1 MRASLK
7 KSTSLSLAALACAAL
22 LSVAPFDGAMA
33 RGNGGGSGAGSGA
46 GSGSGSG
53 HGSGGGPSVQAFFA
67 VPGLPVVGPRRVVHF
82 RRLPHRQHSCAI
94 PADQDGS
101 WGEDRSESLS
111 TCVESWSEM

>member
-33 RGNGGGSGAGSGA
+33 RGNGGGSGVGSGA
-46 GSGSGSG
+46 GSGHGTGS
-53 HGSGGGPSVQAFFA
+53 GGPSVQAFFA
-67 VPGLPVVGPRRVVHF
+67 DPGLPVVGPRRVVHF